1 MQHDVLGQ
9 GCCSARSSPAGRVVT
24 FNARHTCGAPASSLI
39 MPELCVCWT
48 HPGDD
53 SASHGHRG
61 RRAPRSGGG
70 REGAQRAGA
79 QALSC
84 GRLTVECSSMDLL
97 EDCVSSCSLTTS
109 VARWSSTLVPLA
121 LSAAAASASLAR
133 TCALTH
139 ALTAK
144 SRSPKA
150 LNVSSIPASR
160 APAGHRKAAPITL
173 PGTHSNH
180 TSVCTSG
187 SYCNNLRSSRQFKVP
202 FECTFCNPVN
212 RCEFHQK
219 SAAFSSSSKH
229 GALSAVRFRNRERFK
244 VSARDTYHRRG
255 VFTRQTSW
263 LLLSLS
269 LPLSLPLTA

>member
-1 MQHDVLGQ
+1 MQHCDVLGQ
-9 GCCSARSSPAGRVVT
+9 GCCSALSSPAGRVVT
-24 FNARHTCGAPASSLI
+24 FNARHTCGAPVSSLF
-39 MPELCVCWT
+39 MPELCVYWT

-79 QALSC
+79 QALRC

-139 ALTAK
+139 ALTSK

-150 LNVSSIPASR
+150 LSVSSIPASR
-160 APAGHRKAAPITL
+160 ARAGHRKAAPIH
-173 PGTHSNH
+173 PSGH
-180 TSVCTSG
+180 TSTHTAVT
-187 SYCNNLRSSRQFKVP
+187 
-202 FECTFCNPVN
+202 E
-212 RCEFHQK
+212 QK
-219 SAAFSSSSKH
+219 EKI
-229 GALSAVRFRNRERFK
+229 
-244 VSARDTYHRRG
+244 
-255 VFTRQTSW
+255 
-263 LLLSLS
+263 
-269 LPLSLPLTA
+269 

>member
-1 MQHDVLGQ
+1 
-9 GCCSARSSPAGRVVT
+9 
-24 FNARHTCGAPASSLI
+24 
-39 MPELCVCWT
+39 
-48 HPGDD
+48 
-53 SASHGHRG
+53 
-61 RRAPRSGGG
+61 
-70 REGAQRAGA
+70 
-79 QALSC
+79 
-84 GRLTVECSSMDLL
+84 
-97 EDCVSSCSLTTS
+97 
-109 VARWSSTLVPLA
+109 
-121 LSAAAASASLAR
+121 
-133 TCALTH
+133 LTH
-139 ALTAK
+139 ALTSK

-173 PGTHSNH
+173 PGTLSIH